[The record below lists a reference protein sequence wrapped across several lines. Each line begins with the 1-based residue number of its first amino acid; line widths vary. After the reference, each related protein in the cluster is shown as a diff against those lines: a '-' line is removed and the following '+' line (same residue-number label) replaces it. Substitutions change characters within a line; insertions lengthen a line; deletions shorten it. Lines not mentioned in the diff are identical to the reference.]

1 MSRTVRAT
9 SGIPLPQLEILLG
22 GAGWVAGSLGFGA
35 GGGTLVMAAGL
46 LVTGWLFTTVRRRQG
61 LGARLDRG
69 LRARVLRL
77 AVVVGVVLVVLG
89 VGLPLVGQ
97 GWGELTVPVGAVAVG
112 AGLCSLSTLLGER
125 SFMAVGGLLVVL
137 GAVGSLLAL
146 NSGGAALPLGVVGI
160 GGAVVLWLAGMRRIG
175 LVGELRE
182 RVGR

>member
-1 MSRTVRAT
+1 MSRTVRAV

-46 LVTGWLFTTVRRRQG
+46 LLTGWLFTTVRRRQG

-77 AVVVGVVLVVLG
+77 AVVVGVVLLVVG
-89 VGLPLVGQ
+89 IGLPLIGQ
-97 GWGELTVPVGAVAVG
+97 GWGELTVPAGAAVVG

-125 SFMAVGGLLVVL
+125 SFVAVGGVLVVL
-137 GAVGSLLAL
+137 GAVGCLLAL
-146 NSGGAALPLGVVGI
+146 NSGGAALPLGVVGL
-160 GGAVVLWLAGMRRIG
+160 GGAAVLWLAGVRRIG
-175 LVGELRE
+175 FVEELRA

>member
-1 MSRTVRAT
+1 MSRTVRTA

-46 LVTGWLFTTVRRRQG
+46 LLTGWLFITVRRRQG
-61 LGARLDRG
+61 LAARLDRG

-77 AVVVGVVLVVLG
+77 AVVVGVVLVVVG
-89 VGLPLVGQ
+89 VGLPLIGQ
-97 GWGELTVPVGAVAVG
+97 GWGELTVPVGAVVVG

-125 SFMAVGGLLVVL
+125 SLVAAGGLLVVL

-146 NSGGAALPLGVVGI
+146 NTGGTALPLGVVGI
-160 GGAVVLWLAGMRRIG
+160 GGAVVLWLAGVWRLGM
-175 LVGELRE
+175 VDELRA

>member
-1 MSRTVRAT
+1 MRTA

-46 LVTGWLFTTVRRRQG
+46 LVTGWLFITVRRRQG

-77 AVVVGVVLVVLG
+77 VVVVGVVLVVVG
-89 VGLPLVGQ
+89 VGLPLIGQ
-97 GWGELTVPVGAVAVG
+97 GWGELTVPVGAVVVG
-112 AGLCSLSTLLGER
+112 AGLCALSSLLGER
-125 SFMAVGGLLVVL
+125 SFVAVGGLLVVL
-137 GAVGSLLAL
+137 GAVGALLAL
-146 NSGGAALPLGVVGI
+146 NTGGAAMPLGVVGI
-160 GGAVVLWLAGMRRIG
+160 GGAVALWVAGVRRLG
-175 LVGELRE
+175 LVAELRE

>member
-1 MSRTVRAT
+1 MSRTVRAA
-9 SGIPLPQLEILLG
+9 SGIPLPHLEILLG

-46 LVTGWLFTTVRRRQG
+46 LVTGWLFITVRRRG
-61 LGARLDRG
+61 LGARLDRE
-69 LRARVLRL
+69 LRTRVLRL

-97 GWGELTVPVGAVAVG
+97 GWGELTVPVGAVVVG

-125 SFMAVGGLLVVL
+125 SFVAVGAVLVVL

-160 GGAVVLWLAGMRRIG
+160 GGAVVLWLAGVRRIG